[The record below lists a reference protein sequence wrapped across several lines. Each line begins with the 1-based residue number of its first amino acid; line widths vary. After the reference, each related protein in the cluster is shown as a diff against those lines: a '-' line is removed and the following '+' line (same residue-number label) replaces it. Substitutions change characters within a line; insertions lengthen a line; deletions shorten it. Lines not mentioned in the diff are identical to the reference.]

1 MPRRSSHKSMMKR
14 SFCLILTLVCIFC
27 ALPSCA
33 PEVMSED
40 ALCRI
45 YFLDVGQG
53 DCTLIRTREGDILID
68 AGPESAQDALCLRL
82 KQLGV
87 KEIALAIFTHPDE
100 DHVGGADGVL
110 AQIPVREVWL
120 PVREIHN
127 PSAARMEKVIEE
139 KGTARKNVR
148 AGEVLRVGDAV
159 VATLAPFGDAT
170 NDPNDS
176 SIVARVT
183 CGEVG
188 MLFMGDASAKVE
200 QKLIETYGKAHL
212 AAQLYKVGHHGS
224 STSNTEE
231 FLEVVKPTYAVICS
245 SIDNSYGHPH
255 GVVVERLQTIGANVL
270 MTATAG
276 EVVLECNK
284 SAVWHIDKKG
294 EKQ

>member
-1 MPRRSSHKSMMKR
+1 MKKR
-14 SFCLILTLVCIFC
+14 IISFILTLVFFC
-27 ALPSCA
+27 VAFPSCTPA
-33 PEVMSED
+33 VMSED

-45 YFLDVGQG
+45 CFLDVGQG

-87 KEIALAIFTHPDE
+87 REIALAIFTHPDE

-110 AQIPVREVWL
+110 SQIPVREVWL
-120 PVREIHN
+120 PVREMDN

-148 AGEVLRVGDAV
+148 AGKVLRVGDAV
-159 VATLAPFGDAT
+159 VETLAPFGDAT
-170 NDPNDS
+170 NDPNDN
-176 SIVARVT
+176 SIVVRVT
-183 CGEVG
+183 CGEIG

-200 QKLIETYGKAHL
+200 QKILKIYGKANL
-212 AAQLYKVGHHGS
+212 TAQLYKVGHHGS

-231 FLEVVKPTYAVICS
+231 FLNVVKPTYAVICS

-255 GVVVERLQTIGANVL
+255 GVVVERLQAIGATVL
-270 MTATAG
+270 MTATDG
-276 EVVLECNK
+276 EVVLECNQ
-284 SAVWHIDKKG
+284 SAIWHIDNKG

>member
-1 MPRRSSHKSMMKR
+1 
-14 SFCLILTLVCIFC
+14 
-27 ALPSCA
+27 
-33 PEVMSED
+33 MSED

-82 KQLGV
+82 KQLDV

-110 AQIPVREVWL
+110 SQIPVREVWL
-120 PVREIHN
+120 PTREIDN
-127 PSAARMEKVIEE
+127 PSAARMEKEIE
-139 KGTARKNVR
+139 KSGATRKNVR
-148 AGEVLRVGDAV
+148 AGEVFKIGDVV
-159 VATLAPFGDAT
+159 VATLAPMGDAT
-170 NDPNDS
+170 NDPNDN
-176 SIVARVT
+176 SIVVRIS

-200 QKLIETYGKAHL
+200 QKLVDTYSKAHL
-212 AAQLYKVGHHGS
+212 SAQLYKVGHHGS
-224 STSNTEE
+224 STSNTAA
-231 FLEVVKPTYAVICS
+231 FLEAVNPTYAVICS

-255 GVVVERLQTIGANVL
+255 GVVVERLQNIGATVL
-270 MTATAG
+270 ITATDG

-284 SAVWHIDKKG
+284 SAIWHIKN
-294 EKQ
+294 

>member
-1 MPRRSSHKSMMKR
+1 MLKHSSHKTMKR
-14 SFCLILTLVCIFC
+14 FLCLIITLVCICLHLC
-27 ALPSCA
+27 ACA
-33 PEVMSED
+33 SELMSED

-53 DCTLIRTREGDILID
+53 DCTLIRTRAGDILID
-68 AGPESAQDALCLRL
+68 AGPEAAQDALCLRL

-87 KEIALAIFTHPDE
+87 KEIALAVFTHPDE

-120 PVREIHN
+120 PVREMDN
-127 PSAARMEKVIEE
+127 PSAARMEQAIEDN
-139 KGTARKNVR
+139 GAVRKNIK
-148 AGEVLRVGDAV
+148 AGGVLTIGDVV
-159 VATLAPFGDAT
+159 VATLAPLGDAT
-170 NDPNDS
+170 NDPNDN
-176 SIVARVT
+176 SIVLRVT
-183 CGEVG
+183 CGEIG

-200 QKLIETYGKAHL
+200 KKLMENYANGHL
-212 AAQLYKVGHHGS
+212 SAQLYKVGHHGS
-224 STSNTEE
+224 STSNTEA

-255 GVVVERLQTIGANVL
+255 GVVVERLEAIGATVL
-270 MTATAG
+270 LTATDG

-284 SAVWHIDKKG
+284 SAIWHSDKKG

>member
-1 MPRRSSHKSMMKR
+1 
-14 SFCLILTLVCIFC
+14 
-27 ALPSCA
+27 
-33 PEVMSED
+33 MSED

-82 KQLGV
+82 RQLGV

-110 AQIPVREVWL
+110 AKIPVREVWL
-120 PVREIHN
+120 PTQELDN
-127 PSAARMEKVIEE
+127 PSAARMEKEIERS
-139 KGTARKNVR
+139 GATRKNIR
-148 AGEVLRVGDAV
+148 AGEVLSIGDAV
-159 VATLAPFGDAT
+159 VATLAPMGDAT

-176 SIVARVT
+176 SIVVRVT
-183 CGEVG
+183 CGEIG
-188 MLFMGDASAKVE
+188 MLFMGDASAKIE
-200 QKLIETYGKAHL
+200 QKLVQTYSQAHL
-212 AAQLYKVGHHGS
+212 SAQLYKVGHHGS
-224 STSNTEE
+224 STSNTEA

-255 GVVVERLQTIGANVL
+255 GVVVERLQNIGATVL
-270 MTATAG
+270 MTATDG

-284 SAVWHIDKKG
+284 SAIWHIKN
-294 EKQ
+294 

>member
-1 MPRRSSHKSMMKR
+1 MKKR
-14 SFCLILTLVCIFC
+14 IICFIFTLVFIC
-27 ALPSCA
+27 ASFPACTPA
-33 PEVMSED
+33 VMSD
-40 ALCRI
+40 GALCRI

-110 AQIPVREVWL
+110 TQIPVREVWL
-120 PVREIHN
+120 PVREMDN

-139 KGTARKNVR
+139 TGTARKNVR
-148 AGEVLRVGDAV
+148 AGAALRVGDVV
-159 VATLAPFGDAT
+159 VATLAPFGNAT

-183 CGEVG
+183 CGDIG

-200 QKLIETYGKAHL
+200 QKLVETYGKTHL
-212 AAQLYKVGHHGS
+212 TAQLYKVGHHGS
-224 STSNTEE
+224 STSNTED

-270 MTATAG
+270 LTATDG

-284 SAVWHIDKKG
+284 SAIWHIDNKG